1 MTSGP
6 IERALRAVTAALA
19 IVSGAAVLLL
29 AFGICFDIVSRRF
42 LGFSVQGTDEYGG
55 YVLAM
60 IGSVGLPYA
69 LLQRGHTRVDIL
81 MPYLPRPVLTALN
94 VVALVTLLGYAAMI
108 AWYSYAAFAETI
120 EFDSRA
126 NSALQTPLWIPQA
139 IWVVGTWSF
148 LVVVAWAVLDA
159 LSRLAD
165 PDELNRRY
173 GPLTA
178 VQEVT
183 ELSQELAA
191 DRDARR

>member
-1 MTSGP
+1 MSAL
-6 IERALRAVTAALA
+6 IERALRSVTAALA
-19 IVSGAAVLLL
+19 IVAGAAVLLL
-29 AFGICFDIVSRRF
+29 AFAICFDIVSRKF
-42 LGFSVQGTDEYGG
+42 FGFSFEGSDEYGG

-81 MPYLPRPVLTALN
+81 MPYLPRPVLTAVN
-94 VVALVTLLGYAAMI
+94 VLALASLLGYAALI
-108 AWYSYAAFAETI
+108 AYFSYQAFAETL

-148 LVVVAWAVLDA
+148 LVVVAWALLDA
-159 LSRLAD
+159 LSRLRN
-165 PDELNRRY
+165 PDEVNRRY

-178 VQEVT
+178 VQEVV
-183 ELSQELAA
+183 ELSKELSS
-191 DRDARR
+191 DRGERR